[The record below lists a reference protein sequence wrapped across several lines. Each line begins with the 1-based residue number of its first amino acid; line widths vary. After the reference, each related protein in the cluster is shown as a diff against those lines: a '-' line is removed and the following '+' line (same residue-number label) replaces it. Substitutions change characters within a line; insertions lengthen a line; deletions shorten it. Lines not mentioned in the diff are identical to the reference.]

1 MGNFLGVSAVGTIRE
16 LNSNNQTSAGDSA
29 PPTSTASEVA
39 IIAGT
44 GGVIFF
50 IIVMIVVLITVQHH
64 RHPER
69 RNPQQARPGRPKGP
83 KRLAT
88 AMLESIPI
96 VKFGHSNK
104 DIELA
109 GTDRAN
115 RNQWTTTEAIDP
127 FTIHRAVNPVQGLTC
142 GSLQARS
149 SGHECSIC
157 LSVFIEDEDIRILP
171 CNHKFHAVC
180 IDPWLLNI
188 SGTCPLC
195 RVDLRHTTDNSDTGT
210 NAASD
215 SIPPP
220 LPNEIGDAAPHR
232 CHRPSF
238 DELRSAAR
246 SGPEECIA
254 ALRRLYHENHHTSQA
269 SIHTEATVPRESRL
283 RSALHDV
290 FGIQTR
296 PPNGETTEDGA
307 TRALSISSR
316 TVQSQYVSNG
326 VRISRT

>member
-1 MGNFLGVSAVGTIRE
+1 
-16 LNSNNQTSAGDSA
+16 
-29 PPTSTASEVA
+29 
-39 IIAGT
+39 
-44 GGVIFF
+44 
-50 IIVMIVVLITVQHH
+50 
-64 RHPER
+64 
-69 RNPQQARPGRPKGP
+69 
-83 KRLAT
+83 
-88 AMLESIPI
+88 MLESIPI
-96 VKFGHSNK
+96 VKFGHSNE

-115 RNQWTTTEAIDP
+115 RNQWTTTDAIDP
-127 FTIHRAVNPVQGLTC
+127 FTIHRASTVNPVQALVC

-157 LSVFIEDEDIRILP
+157 LNVFIEDEDIRILP

-215 SIPPP
+215 SLPPP
-220 LPNEIGDAAPHR
+220 LPNEIGDAAPHWS
-232 CHRPSF
+232 HRPSF

-254 ALRRLYHENHHTSQA
+254 ALRRLYHENHHASHA
-269 SIHTEATVPRESRL
+269 SIHTEATAPRESRL

-307 TRALSISSR
+307 TRALSIPSR
-316 TVQSQYVSNG
+316 TAQSQFVSNG
-326 VRISRT
+326 VRISRTS